1 MKRLLT
7 LPKLNIFCIIYRTI
21 HGFLRKRLKSKKASK
36 YQQRIQTET
45 NESMLSVLVNNLQ
58 SIVKKEKPPI
68 ILNDYIRI
76 EDGMIKYPEN
86 GNEEDSGKKRKASG
100 MYTYLCLFGK
110 KVDSCQSSA
119 LKFNFFSW
127 RGERLF
133 LHYFFPIFTASYIL
147 SSSEQVIHWA

>member
-1 MKRLLT
+1 
-7 LPKLNIFCIIYRTI
+7 
-21 HGFLRKRLKSKKASK
+21 
-36 YQQRIQTET
+36 
-45 NESMLSVLVNNLQ
+45 MLSVLANNLQ

-86 GNEEDSGKKRKASG
+86 GNEEESGKKRKASG

-119 LKFNFFSW
+119 LKFNFFL
-127 RGERLF
+127 GGGGTF
-133 LHYFFPIFTASYIL
+133 VFAIFFPHFYSKLHTFDFGASDPL
-147 SSSEQVIHWA
+147 GLN

>member
-7 LPKLNIFCIIYRTI
+7 LPKLNIFFCIIYRTI

-45 NESMLSVLVNNLQ
+45 NESMLSVLANNLQ

-86 GNEEDSGKKRKASG
+86 GNEEESGKKRKASG

-110 KVDSCQSSA
+110 NLTHVNPV
-119 LKFNFFSW
+119 L
-127 RGERLF
+127 
-133 LHYFFPIFTASYIL
+133 
-147 SSSEQVIHWA
+147 

>member
-1 MKRLLT
+1 M
-7 LPKLNIFCIIYRTI
+7 
-21 HGFLRKRLKSKKASK
+21 KSKKASK

-45 NESMLSVLVNNLQ
+45 NESMLSVLANNLQ

-86 GNEEDSGKKRKASG
+86 GNEEESGKKRKASG

-119 LKFNFFSW
+119 LKFNFFW
-127 RGERLF
+127 GDVCF
-133 LHYFFPIFTASYIL
+133 CTIFFPFLQQVTYFRLRRKWSIGPKLTAL
-147 SSSEQVIHWA
+147 SK

>member
-1 MKRLLT
+1 MNVRKYISYMNFCTHFFDGFIDGLVQLCVFCVVKRLLT

-45 NESMLSVLVNNLQ
+45 NESMLSVLANNLQ

-86 GNEEDSGKKRKASG
+86 GNEEESGKKRKASG
-100 MYTYLCLFGK
+100 MYTLPTYVCLEK
-110 KVDSCQSSA
+110 K
-119 LKFNFFSW
+119 
-127 RGERLF
+127 
-133 LHYFFPIFTASYIL
+133 L
-147 SSSEQVIHWA
+147 SHVNPVL